1 MMNQPLSRTH
11 FELFGLPERFALDQ
25 SALELAYRKVQGA
38 VHPDRH
44 AAATDS
50 ERRVAMQ
57 LATEAND
64 ALRTLRDPARRAGY
78 LCELH
83 GAELELQSNTSMPQS
98 FLISQIEWRERLEL
112 SAGQR
117 EIGQGEI
124 GQGDA
129 GALDAL
135 RADIAAEREGLLERL
150 GDALDDR
157 RDFAAAAAL
166 VRQLAFYDRLGD
178 EVDAAEDQIL
188 GH

>member
-1 MMNQPLSRTH
+1 MMNQPLPRTH

-44 AAATDS
+44 AGATDS
-50 ERRVAMQ
+50 DRRAAMQ
-57 LATEAND
+57 FATEAND

-83 GAELELQSNTSMPQS
+83 GAELELHSNTSMPQL
-98 FLISQIEWRERLEL
+98 FLISQIEWRERLEA
-112 SAGQR
+112 SAR
-117 EIGQGEI
+117 
-124 GQGDA
+124 QGDA
-129 GALDAL
+129 AALDAL

-150 GDALDDR
+150 AEALDDR
-157 RDFAAAAAL
+157 RDFAGAAGL

-178 EVDAAEDQIL
+178 EVDAAEDRIL